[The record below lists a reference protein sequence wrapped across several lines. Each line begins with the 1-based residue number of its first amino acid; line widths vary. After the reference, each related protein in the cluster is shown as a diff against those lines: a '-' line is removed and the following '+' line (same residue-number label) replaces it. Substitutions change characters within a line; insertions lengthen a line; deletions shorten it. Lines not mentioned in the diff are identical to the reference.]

1 MLNLKE
7 LRKRRGLTQQEVAD
21 ALGIDRALYA
31 RYENGS
37 RTPPLENLSNLA
49 DFFGVT
55 LDCVAGRS
63 PVPEGYPDSYF
74 TPARVADLKRP
85 EPREETPKNAPFSD
99 EQIEYLNGF
108 KDQIVEEV
116 VEALREDTSSLKE
129 TN

>member
-7 LRKRRGLTQQEVAD
+7 LRKKRGLTQQEVAD

-49 DFFGVT
+49 DFFSVT

-74 TPARVADLKRP
+74 TPARVADLRRADP
-85 EPREETPKNAPFSD
+85 EKKKKPPFTE
-99 EQIEYLNGF
+99 EQIAFLDDRDERLAER
-108 KDQIVEEV
+108 IV
-116 VEALREDTSSLKE
+116 SSLKE
-129 TN
+129 DTSLLKESN